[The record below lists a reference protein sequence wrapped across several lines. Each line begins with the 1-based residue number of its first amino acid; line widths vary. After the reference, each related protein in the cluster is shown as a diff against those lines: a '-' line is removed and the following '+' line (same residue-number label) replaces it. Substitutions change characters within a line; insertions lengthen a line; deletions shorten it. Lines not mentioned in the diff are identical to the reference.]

1 MTATVTEIAE
11 CWLVAQSQLAA
22 VIPLTQDQV
31 AFIDLDDVALV
42 TEGWRWCAHRKGNG
56 LWYAVAYIPGSFSR
70 RLGTPARYITMHEL
84 VGGSLGLDHR
94 DRNGL
99 NNTRANLREA
109 SDAQNAANTGKR
121 NFAGGTSSRF
131 KGVTF
136 VTRTGRWAAQL
147 HSGGKKVHLGYF
159 SDELGAAR
167 AYDDAAPAYFGEF
180 AVTNNSLGL
189 LPSLRREG
197 G

>member
-1 MTATVTEIAE
+1 MASTDYAE
-11 CWLVAQSQLAA
+11 CWLVAQSQPAA
-22 VIPLTQDQV
+22 VVPLTQGKV
-31 AFIDLDDVALV
+31 AFIDLSDVLLV
-42 TEGWRWCAHRKGNG
+42 ADGHRWSAHRKGNG

-70 RLGTPARYITMHEL
+70 TLGTQARYLTMHEL
-84 VGGSLGLDHR
+84 VGGAPGMDHR

-109 SDAQNAANTGKR
+109 SAAQNAANTGKR

-136 VTRTGRWAAQL
+136 VPRTGRRAAQL
-147 HSGGKKVHLGYF
+147 HSGGRKVHLGYF

-167 AYDDAAPAYFGEF
+167 AYDEAAPEYFGEF
-180 AVTNNSLGL
+180 AVTNGSLGL
-189 LPSLRREG
+189 LQPLQREAG
-197 G
+197 